1 MQLRPRVATRIDGT
15 VITHGA
21 EPVPDNVAHQL
32 PDVVA
37 RQPKRRV
44 VLAVVAHAAR
54 PTVVTKGICKRR
66 ELQQLPTVVH
76 AGAVVAAGWQRGH
89 ATDAARARDVASPH
103 LLHRSN
109 RGVCAKEC
117 LFLHVSSSREA
128 RQRRSRHST
137 THYTTHRLR
146 ANLPRE
152 KSVSSRE
159 LPWTSCW
166 RCPLRRCRRT

>member
-1 MQLRPRVATRIDGT
+1 MQLRPRVATRIDGA

-32 PDVVA
+32 PDVVT

-54 PTVVTKGICKRR
+54 PTVVTQGVCERR
-66 ELQQLPTVVH
+66 ELQQLPAVVH
-76 AGAVVAAGWQRGH
+76 AGAVVAGGWQRGH
-89 ATDAARARDVASPH
+89 ATDAAGARDVASPH

-109 RGVCAKEC
+109 RGACAKEC
-117 LFLHVSSSREA
+117 LVLHVSSSREA
-128 RQRRSRHST
+128 RQWRGRHDAL
-137 THYTTHRLR
+137 HHRMR